1 VGFGE
6 IGGHPRKGPK
16 SVRLAY
22 ALAYDRPDIRF
33 VCFTRLRERP
43 WHGKRHELA
52 ELTQGPRRTVVN
64 LFAWSDQIENGAD
77 VNGESSTTTR
87 RRDLGQTARRK
98 RRSAPIP
105 GGYAFKTLGKAE
117 TVAPWRVA
125 SSAGVPPA
133 RRFPPSAPPCRQQVL
148 VTGAISRRRRGRLS
162 TLRGPSWMANA
173 IV

>member
-87 RRDLGQTARRK
+87 RRNLGQTARRK
-98 RRSAPIP
+98 RRKPRRSPVDMPLKRSAKP
-105 GGYAFKTLGKAE
+105 K
-117 TVAPWRVA
+117 PWRR
-125 SSAGVPPA
+125 GV
-133 RRFPPSAPPCRQQVL
+133 
-148 VTGAISRRRRGRLS
+148 SRRRLGFHRPEVSAVGTTVPS
-162 TLRGPSWMANA
+162 TGTGDRRY
-173 IV
+173 

>member
-1 VGFGE
+1 VRNLNLRPLDPQVAEGVHRCPPEQALPRSVGFGE

-87 RRDLGQTARRK
+87 RRNLGQTARRK
-98 RRSAPIP
+98 RRSRADPRWIC
-105 GGYAFKTLGKAE
+105 L
-117 TVAPWRVA
+117 
-125 SSAGVPPA
+125 
-133 RRFPPSAPPCRQQVL
+133 
-148 VTGAISRRRRGRLS
+148 
-162 TLRGPSWMANA
+162 
-173 IV
+173 